1 MACKDMLGS
10 GADKYTRGRRGRRRE
25 GGGGAYKGRLP
36 PCHLRL
42 KAAAAAERMPIE
54 NSHTHTPSHCCA
66 SCTNDQRTCR
76 SDDLV
81 FENGAPRSGT
91 RRQNSRPAVERSR
104 PIGFCTTLL
113 DLKQMDYKETSV

>member
-1 MACKDMLGS
+1 MACKDMLGRIS
-10 GADKYTRGRRGRRRE
+10 TLGA
-25 GGGGAYKGRLP
+25 GGGGGEKVEGEHTKGASRP
-36 PCHLRL
+36 ATSVLRL
-42 KAAAAAERMPIE
+42 LLLPRGCPLKI
-54 NSHTHTPSHCCA
+54 HTHTPSHCCA